1 VRRWGLGPRMARSG
15 EVQVQLAAGVQTAG
29 GRAMLVGR
37 KAALIGRASR
47 SDRRLTKVDHK
58 PFVVRLQTC
67 LPPCQRPDHSLLIR
81 AC

>member
-1 VRRWGLGPRMARSG
+1 MARSG

-29 GRAMLVGR
+29 GRAMVVGR

-58 PFVVRLQTC
+58 PFVVGLQTGH
-67 LPPCQRPDHSLLIR
+67 PPYQPPGHSLLI
-81 AC
+81 CVC